1 MDKSVIKIN
10 KLWFYGP
17 SNAGKS
23 LIANSIVESSRFY
36 CDIMDFDKK
45 TSFPLNDAPGKRV
58 ILINEP
64 DIGELRIEF
73 VENIMEGQDVASN
86 IN

>member
-1 MDKSVIKIN
+1 
-10 KLWFYGP
+10 
-17 SNAGKS
+17 
-23 LIANSIVESSRFY
+23 
-36 CDIMDFDKK
+36 MDFDKK